1 MAFFG
6 GEKNIRPRISD
17 ISEDFKKM
25 DGIKELVRENLVRLR
40 KENKLTQIE
49 LSGKIG
55 YSDKAISRWETGEVT
70 PDIETLDT
78 LAKLYGVPVTYF
90 FERERDVKREEK
102 KERSRNTGRKWATSL
117 LTIACLW
124 YIVIIYYITASMRGT
139 PRAWLAFIWA
149 LPASF
154 FLARFFS
161 KRWGPKALTIIFT
174 SLFAWTLILSVY
186 LQFIDYNMFLLF
198 TSGAPLQ
205 AVIILWAFVKPT
217 KADTRVNEK

>member
-90 FERERDVKREEK
+90 FERESDVKRED
-102 KERSRNTGRKWATSL
+102 RK
-117 LTIACLW
+117 
-124 YIVIIYYITASMRGT
+124 
-139 PRAWLAFIWA
+139 
-149 LPASF
+149 
-154 FLARFFS
+154 
-161 KRWGPKALTIIFT
+161 
-174 SLFAWTLILSVY
+174 SV
-186 LQFIDYNMFLLF
+186 
-198 TSGAPLQ
+198 
-205 AVIILWAFVKPT
+205 V
-217 KADTRVNEK
+217 